1 MAGAWSQ
8 SGYEQ
13 SWWDDSWQTAPR
25 KGKGKKGT
33 KKGSSKP
40 GKGKTE
46 WEADAAQAETWQ
58 AAGAAGTEHVG
69 RILSRYQLP
78 HKLLRTAADSE
89 GSAFVKDKAKMND
102 FAFLTARNLKKL
114 VTNQNHHLLRRP
126 GVGISEAAGTLQAGA
141 NTLENMKDLT
151 VESVTALLAD
161 NDVKEAL
168 TTLNTMDTTAARDAA
183 AIAEAIET
191 VQKAIG
197 KSKELEEAAI
207 KMTIMASRLYL
218 LGVHL
223 LPLRAGLLDPEWW
236 AEQVPESLSTNRK
249 FQAWKAS
256 PSDKSKMQR
265 ALAALMVE
273 KIEESS
279 GAGANDAGAL
289 FGRSIAADAAESSS
303 ESSAKA
309 ARKTKKDKK
318 HKKKKAAS
326 SSGDTASATAKK
338 EKKTN
343 KKAKEAK
350 EAKEAKDKK
359 AKKRSS
365 SPSQG
370 STSSKAAAKA
380 AEKKRKPKAKAE
392 SVTSSP
398 EFVEAPKVKK
408 AKKEKDGKG
417 ESKKPEKPEDR
428 STVKVRRVSGM
439 TPDGRIIVKEED
451 RYDEIDVKSS
461 EWTLQELLKELLT
474 ASGDGEDLN
483 NWTVKVLED
492 GKCKPVAIDT
502 TPAALHPEVV
512 LVRKG
517 G

>member
-13 SWWDDSWQTAPR
+13 SWWDDSWQAAPR

-33 KKGSSKP
+33 KKGGSKP
-40 GKGKTE
+40 SKGKAE
-46 WEADAAQAETWQ
+46 WEDDAARAEAWQ
-58 AAGAAGTEHVG
+58 ASGTAGTEHVG

-78 HKLLRTAADSE
+78 HKLLRTAADTE

-102 FAFLTARNLKKL
+102 FAFLAARNLKKL

-141 NTLENMKDLT
+141 NTLENFKDLK
-151 VESVTALLAD
+151 VEPVAALLAD
-161 NDVKEAL
+161 SNGKEAL
-168 TTLNTMDTTAARDAA
+168 TTLNTMDTTATRDLA

-191 VQKAIG
+191 LQKAMG

-236 AEQVPESLSTNRK
+236 AEQVPESLSANRK
-249 FQAWKAS
+249 FQAWRAS
-256 PSDKSKMQR
+256 PADKSKMQR
-265 ALAALMVE
+265 ALAALIME

-279 GAGANDAGAL
+279 GAGANDAAAL
-289 FGRSIAADAAESSS
+289 FGRSIAAEAAESSS
-303 ESSAKA
+303 ESSPKA
-309 ARKTKKDKK
+309 AKKAKRDKK

-326 SSGDTASATAKK
+326 SSDTASATDKK
-338 EKKTN
+338 DKKASKKD

-350 EAKEAKDKK
+350 AAKDKK

-370 STSSKAAAKA
+370 STSLQAAPKA
-380 AEKKRKPKAKAE
+380 AEKKRKDEAKAE
-392 SVTSSP
+392 SVTSSA
-398 EFVEAPKVKK
+398 EFVDAPKKKK
-408 AKKEKDGKG
+408 AKKEQDGRG
-417 ESKKPEKPEDR
+417 ESKKPEKPGDR
-428 STVKVRRVSGM
+428 STVKVRRVSSM
-439 TPDGRIIVKEED
+439 TPDGHIIVKEDD
-451 RYDEIDVKSS
+451 RYDEVDVKSP
-461 EWTLQELLKELLT
+461 EGTLQELLEELLT
-474 ASGDGEDLN
+474 ASGDGEDLK